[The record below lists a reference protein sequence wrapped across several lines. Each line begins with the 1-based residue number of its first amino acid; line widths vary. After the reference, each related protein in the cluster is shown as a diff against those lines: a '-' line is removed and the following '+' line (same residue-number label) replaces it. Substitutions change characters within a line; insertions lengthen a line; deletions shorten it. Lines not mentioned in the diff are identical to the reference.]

1 MTIWRS
7 SVSPAPPVPELD
19 LTDPA
24 VTSDP
29 FTAYGAA
36 REQGPLAKL
45 TGPGFPPMWV
55 LTRHAEARAM
65 LTDQR
70 FALSEASYQ
79 RPDVPEHCRPYLRT
93 MQEMEGAE
101 HARLRRLTTP
111 AFAARR
117 ALDFRP
123 EIEKIVARYLDALPA
138 DGPVDLLAEFARP
151 LPMEVICALV
161 GVPEAERPRWHEY
174 GAAVVQVSGEGFAA
188 AVPGII
194 DSSRTLVSRPDSA
207 MLAHL
212 TSAGLTE
219 TEAVALVWQLVLAG
233 QTPANFIA
241 NAVETLLSH
250 PDQLEVLR
258 REPELWPGAVEELMR
273 WCGSQLLTIPRRT
286 TEDLELHGVQI
297 RQGEPVTASIAAANR
312 DPRVFADPDRFDVR
326 RSAGAHLGF
335 AHGPHF
341 CLGASFARV
350 QAEVALTALLDRFAG
365 LRVLE
370 AKRVADPGT
379 WRLAGLTVAW

>member
-1 MTIWRS
+1 M
-7 SVSPAPPVPELD
+7 PVPELD

-45 TGPGFPPMWV
+45 VGPGFPPMWV
-55 LTRHAEARAM
+55 VTRHAEARAM
-65 LTDQR
+65 LTDPR
-70 FALSEASYQ
+70 FALGEGTYQ
-79 RPDVPEHCRPYLRT
+79 RPDVPEHCLPYLRT
-93 MQEMEGAE
+93 MQEMEGPD

-123 EIEKIVARYLDALPA
+123 QMERIVAQYLDRL
-138 DGPVDLLAEFARP
+138 DGPFDLLAEFAQP
-151 LPMEVICALV
+151 LPMEVICELV
-161 GVPEAERPRWHEY
+161 GVPEAERPRWHEF
-174 GAAVVQVSGEGFAA
+174 GAAVVRVSGEGFAT

-194 DSSRTLVSRPDSA
+194 DGARSLVGQPDSA

-212 TSAGLTE
+212 TSAGLSETE
-219 TEAVALVWQLVLAG
+219 TVALVWQLVLAG
-233 QTPANFIA
+233 QTPANTIA
-241 NAVETLLSH
+241 NAVEALLAH
-250 PDQLEVLR
+250 PDQLAVLR
-258 REPELWPGAVEELMR
+258 EEPQWWPGAVEELMR
-273 WCGSQLLTIPRRT
+273 WCGSQLLTIPRRAI
-286 TEDLELHGVQI
+286 EDLELHGVQI
-297 RQGEPVTASIAAANR
+297 GRGEPVTASIAAANR

-326 RSAGAHLGF
+326 RASGAHLGF

-350 QAEVALTALLDRFAG
+350 QVEVALTALLDRFPG
-365 LRVLE
+365 LRVVE
-370 AKRVADPGT
+370 AQRVPDPGT
-379 WRLAGLTVAW
+379 WRFAALPVTW